1 MGELNTDALLI
12 AGRGNV
18 LTGVVGAAVPSYASI
33 VTYAGDFLTP
43 PAGFSTIG
51 HTDPDELPQWDS
63 DGEDAEMRR
72 TWEMDN
78 VREARAAA
86 SAEWFIVRALQFD
99 NTTLSLYEGGGDTTQ
114 PHVLAAPALKADVY
128 RSALVVYID
137 GANVLGYYCPK
148 VGIRKDSTPEHS
160 IDDWSKLPLRF
171 TELSHVGMRPHYWI
185 GEHLG
190 TNP

>member
-18 LTGVVGAAVPSYASI
+18 LIGNVGLEVPTYASI
-33 VTYAGDFLTP
+33 LAYAANLTTLP
-43 PAGFSTIG
+43 PGLATIG

-63 DGEDAEMRR
+63 DGGDTEMRR

-78 VREARAAA
+78 VREARGAAA
-86 SAEWFIVRALQFD
+86 AEWFIVRALQFD
-99 NTTLSLYEGGGDTTQ
+99 NETLAMYEGGGDVSQ
-114 PHVLAAPALKADVY
+114 PNVLAAPALKADVY
-128 RSALVVYID
+128 KSALVIYID

-148 VGIRKDSTPEHS
+148 VGVRKDSTPEHS

-171 TELSHVGMRPHYWI
+171 TELSHVGMRIHYWI

-190 TNP
+190 TP